1 MTVTTTTTSVSY
13 TGNSSATEFAYTF
26 PIPVADG
33 VVVQTEVIATGVR
46 TTLTDSQ
53 YSITGIGDPDGGE
66 VTYPLVG
73 SPLAST
79 HKIIISRVLPVVQE
93 TDLTNQDGFY
103 PEVIE
108 SALDYLTMLAQQIS
122 NPGDSAV
129 YLEEVA
135 GEWDADSKKIVNL
148 AAPTNANDAA
158 RKADVDAASIANGNV
173 PAPILSEVGYT
184 LQATGVGTFGWEVGA
199 AVADG
204 SITNAKLANMD
215 AFTIKSRL
223 GGGAGVPSDNSLSAI
238 LDVGIGNA
246 TGDTMYRSASAWRKA
261 SIGTLGQ
268 VWTVGASNTP
278 EWATPASASA
288 VPSGAVMA
296 FAMNSPPTGWLKCN
310 GAAVSRATYSD
321 LFTAIGTTFGV
332 GDGSTTF
339 NVPDLRGE
347 WVRGWADDRAV
358 DTGRVFGSAQSE
370 MIGPHNHGASS
381 TTTGTFSG
389 STSSNGDHTHSMT
402 PTSEFNSSSGGGS
415 GVANNSAI
423 STSFPA
429 TITAAN
435 AGAHTHTVS
444 GSISASTSTTVTN
457 NSGTENRVRNIA
469 LLYCIKT

>member
-1 MTVTTTTTSVSY
+1 MTVVTTTTSVSY
-13 TGNSSATEFAYTF
+13 TGNSSATTFAYAF
-26 PIPVADG
+26 PIPVEDG
-33 VVVQTEVIATGVR
+33 VVVKTEVIATGVQ

-53 YSITGIGDPDGGE
+53 YSITGIGEPGGGV

-79 HKIIISRVLPVVQE
+79 HKIIISRVLPLLQE

-108 SALDYLTMLAQQIS
+108 SALDYLTMLTQQIAT
-122 NPGDSAV
+122 PGEGAT

-148 AAPTNANDAA
+148 AAPTSANDAA
-158 RKADVDAASIANGNV
+158 RKADVDAAVIANGNV

-184 LQATGVGTFGWEVGA
+184 LQATGVGTFDWQVGA

-204 SITNAKLANMD
+204 SITNAKLADMD
-215 AFTIKSRL
+215 TSTIKARF
-223 GGGAGVPSDNSLSAI
+223 GGDGVPLDASLS
-238 LDVGIGNA
+238 DVFDYMA
-246 TGDTMYRSASAWRKA
+246 GDTKGMIY
-261 SIGTLGQ
+261 ICVGTGWQNLTPGTEGQ
-268 VWTVGASNTP
+268 VLTMGASSAIT
-278 EWATPASASA
+278 WATPATAT
-288 VPSGAVMA
+288 PSGAVMA
-296 FAMNSPPTGWLKCN
+296 FAMNSPPTGWLKCD
-310 GAAVSRATYSD
+310 GSAVSRATYSA
-321 LFTAIGTTFGV
+321 LFSAIGTTFGV
-332 GDGSTTF
+332 GNGSTTF
-339 NVPDLRGE
+339 NLPDLRAE
-347 WVRGWADDRAV
+347 WVRGWDDSRSV
-358 DTGRVFGSAQSE
+358 DTGRVFGSTQAE

-389 STSSNGDHTHSMT
+389 STSSNGDHTHTTGLSSFAGATGASYADDGTGT
-402 PTSEFNSSSGGGS
+402 PLSTGS
-415 GVANNSAI
+415 
-423 STSFPA
+423 
-429 TITAAN
+429 

>member
-33 VVVQTEVIATGVR
+33 VVVKTEVIATGVQ

-79 HKIIISRVLPVVQE
+79 HKIIISRVLPVLQE

-122 NPGDSAV
+122 NPGEGAT

-158 RKADVDAASIANGNV
+158 RKADVDAAVIANGNV
-173 PAPILSEVGYT
+173 PLPILPEVGYT
-184 LQATGVGTFGWEVGA
+184 LQATGVGTFDWQVGA

-204 SITNAKLANMD
+204 SITNAKLADMD
-215 AFTIKSRL
+215 TSTIKARF
-223 GGGAGVPSDNSLSAI
+223 GGDGVPLDATLSDVFDYMAGDTKGMIYWCTGAGWQNL
-238 LDVGIGNA
+238 
-246 TGDTMYRSASAWRKA
+246 
-261 SIGTLGQ
+261 SIGSLGQ
-268 VWTVGASNTP
+268 VLTVGASDSLS
-278 EWATPASASA
+278 WATPASASA
-288 VPSGAVMA
+288 TPSGAVMA

-381 TTTGTFSG
+381 STSGTFSG
-389 STSSNGDHTHSMT
+389 STSSNGDHTHT
-402 PTSEFNSSSGGGS
+402 TGL
-415 GVANNSAI
+415 
-423 STSFPA
+423 TSFAGGAGASYSDDGPG
-429 TITAAN
+429 TPLSTGS

-444 GSISASTSTTVTN
+444 GSISASTTTTVTN